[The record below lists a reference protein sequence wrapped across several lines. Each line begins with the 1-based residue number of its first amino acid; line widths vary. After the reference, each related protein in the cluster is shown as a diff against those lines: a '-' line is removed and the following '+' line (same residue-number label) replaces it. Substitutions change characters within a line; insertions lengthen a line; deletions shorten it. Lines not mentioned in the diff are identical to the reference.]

1 MNEALKKIVVT
12 EYKGRN
18 TCFIFN
24 DNRAESI
31 FFDNSSGINL
41 GDIYV
46 GRVAKVKEDLKACFV
61 DFQKGITGF
70 LPFENVFGLTL
81 LQREF
86 DGRLM
91 EGDLIACQVVKE
103 PQRGKP
109 YFLTMKLSISGIYSV
124 AEIDDKK
131 LHFSAKLSKE
141 YISLYHSRFEDL
153 MLKTGLVVRTNA
165 ENSDIDEVISEAS
178 NLSESLDEVISNSM
192 TRVLYTRLFS
202 GKSAVYN
209 RIKDINIDSYSEIL
223 TDSKEIFESLQ
234 GLNKLRLYTDSF
246 PLKTLFSF
254 DRAFSEATEKKVM
267 LPYGGFLYIEP
278 TEALTVIDVNSG
290 KFDKKANKD
299 EAVKQVNL
307 LACNEIARQLVLR
320 NLSGIIVVDFIN
332 QKGSEELL
340 SKMNELLK
348 NDSVKAKA
356 IDITPLGLLEITR
369 EKKYS
374 PLHETLK

>member
-1 MNEALKKIVVT
+1 MSTLKKIVVT

-18 TCFIFN
+18 TCFIFK

-46 GRVAKVKEDLKACFV
+46 GRVSKVKTDLKACFV
-61 DFQKGITGF
+61 DFQKGVTGF
-70 LPFENVFGLTL
+70 LPFENIFGETL
-81 LQREF
+81 IQREY

-109 YFLTMKLSISGIYSV
+109 YFLTMKLSLSGIYSV

-131 LHFSAKLSKE
+131 LHFSSKLSKE
-141 YISLYHSRFEDL
+141 YISLYHDRFESL
-153 MLKTGLVVRTNA
+153 KLKTGLVVRTNA
-165 ENSDIDEVISEAS
+165 ENSDIDEVIFEAS
-178 NLSESLDEVISNSM
+178 NLSKTLNEIVSNSE
-192 TRVLYTRLFS
+192 TRVLYTRMLS

-223 TDSKEIFESLQ
+223 TDSKDIFDSLN
-234 GLNKLRLYTDSF
+234 GLNKLSLYTDSF

-254 DRAFSEATEKKVM
+254 DRAFSEATDKKVM

-290 KFDKKANKD
+290 KFDKKSDKD
-299 EAVKQVNL
+299 EAVKQVNF
-307 LACNEIARQLVLR
+307 LACKEIARQLVLR

-332 QKGSEELL
+332 QKGSKELL
-340 SKMNELLK
+340 SQMNELLK

-356 IDITPLGLLEITR
+356 IDITPLGLMEITR

-374 PLHETLK
+374 PLNETLK

>member
-1 MNEALKKIVVT
+1 MSTLKKIVVT

-18 TCFIFN
+18 TCFIFK

-46 GRVAKVKEDLKACFV
+46 GRVSKVKTDLKACFV
-61 DFQKGITGF
+61 DFQKGVTGF
-70 LPFENVFGLTL
+70 LPFENIFGETL
-81 LQREF
+81 IQREY

-109 YFLTMKLSISGIYSV
+109 YFLTMKLSLSGIYSV

-131 LHFSAKLSKE
+131 LHFSSKLSKE
-141 YISLYHSRFEDL
+141 YISLYHDRFESL
-153 MLKTGLVVRTNA
+153 KLKTGLVVRTNA
-165 ENSDIDEVISEAS
+165 ENSDIDEVIFEAS
-178 NLSESLDEVISNSM
+178 NLSKTLNEIVSNSE
-192 TRVLYTRLFS
+192 TRVLYTRMLS

-223 TDSKEIFESLQ
+223 TDSKDIFDSLN
-234 GLNKLRLYTDSF
+234 GLNKLSLYTDSF

-254 DRAFSEATEKKVM
+254 DRAFSEATDKKVM

-290 KFDKKANKD
+290 KFDKKSDKD

-307 LACNEIARQLVLR
+307 LACKEIARQLVLR

-332 QKGSEELL
+332 QKGSKELL
-340 SKMNELLK
+340 SQMNELLK

-356 IDITPLGLLEITR
+356 IDITPLGLMEITR

-374 PLHETLK
+374 PLNETLK

>member
-1 MNEALKKIVVT
+1 MSTLKKIVVT

-18 TCFIFN
+18 TCFIFK

-46 GRVAKVKEDLKACFV
+46 GRVSKVKTDLKACFV
-61 DFQKGITGF
+61 DFQKGVTGF
-70 LPFENVFGLTL
+70 LPFENIFGETL
-81 LQREF
+81 IQREY

-109 YFLTMKLSISGIYSV
+109 YFLTMKLSLSGIYSV

-131 LHFSAKLSKE
+131 LHFSSKLSKE
-141 YISLYHSRFEDL
+141 YISLYHDRFESL
-153 MLKTGLVVRTNA
+153 KLKTGLVVRTNA
-165 ENSDIDEVISEAS
+165 ENSDIDEVIFEAS
-178 NLSESLDEVISNSM
+178 NLSKTLNEIVSNSE
-192 TRVLYTRLFS
+192 TRVLYTRMLS

-223 TDSKEIFESLQ
+223 TDSKDIFDSLN
-234 GLNKLRLYTDSF
+234 GLNKLSLYTDSF

-254 DRAFSEATEKKVM
+254 DRAFSEATDKKVM

-290 KFDKKANKD
+290 KFDKKSDKD
-299 EAVKQVNL
+299 EAVKQVNF
-307 LACNEIARQLVLR
+307 LACKEIARQLVLR

-332 QKGSEELL
+332 QKGSTELL
-340 SKMNELLK
+340 SQMNELLK

-356 IDITPLGLLEITR
+356 IDITPLGLMEITR

-374 PLHETLK
+374 PLNETLK

>member
-1 MNEALKKIVVT
+1 MSTLKKIVVT

-18 TCFIFN
+18 TCFIFK

-46 GRVAKVKEDLKACFV
+46 GRVSKVKTDLKACFV
-61 DFQKGITGF
+61 DFQKGVTGF
-70 LPFENVFGLTL
+70 LPFENIFGETL
-81 LQREF
+81 IQREY

-109 YFLTMKLSISGIYSV
+109 YFLTMKLSLSGIYSV

-131 LHFSAKLSKE
+131 LHFSSKLSKE
-141 YISLYHSRFEDL
+141 YISLYHDRFESL
-153 MLKTGLVVRTNA
+153 KLKTGLVVRTNA
-165 ENSDIDEVISEAS
+165 ENSDIDEVIFEAS
-178 NLSESLDEVISNSM
+178 NLSKTLNEVVSNSE
-192 TRVLYTRLFS
+192 TRVLYTRMLS

-223 TDSKEIFESLQ
+223 TDSKDIFDSLN
-234 GLNKLRLYTDSF
+234 GLNKLSLYTDSF

-254 DRAFSEATEKKVM
+254 DRAFSEATDKKVM

-290 KFDKKANKD
+290 KFDKKSDKD
-299 EAVKQVNL
+299 EAVKQVNF
-307 LACNEIARQLVLR
+307 LACKEIARQLVLR

-332 QKGSEELL
+332 QKGSTELL
-340 SKMNELLK
+340 SQMNELLK

-356 IDITPLGLLEITR
+356 IDITPLGLMEITR

-374 PLHETLK
+374 PLNETLK

>member
-1 MNEALKKIVVT
+1 MSTLKKIVVT

-18 TCFIFN
+18 TCFIFK

-46 GRVAKVKEDLKACFV
+46 GRVSKVKTDLKACFV
-61 DFQKGITGF
+61 DFQKGVTGF
-70 LPFENVFGLTL
+70 LPFENIFGETL
-81 LQREF
+81 IQREY

-109 YFLTMKLSISGIYSV
+109 YFLTMKLSLSGIYSV

-131 LHFSAKLSKE
+131 LHFSSKLSKE
-141 YISLYHSRFEDL
+141 YISLYHDRFESL
-153 MLKTGLVVRTNA
+153 KLKTGLVVRTNA
-165 ENSDIDEVISEAS
+165 ENSDIDEVIFEAS
-178 NLSESLDEVISNSM
+178 NLSKTLNEVVSNSE
-192 TRVLYTRLFS
+192 TRVLYTRMLS

-223 TDSKEIFESLQ
+223 TDSKDIFDSLN
-234 GLNKLRLYTDSF
+234 GLNKLSLYTDSF

-254 DRAFSEATEKKVM
+254 DRAFSEATDKKVM

-290 KFDKKANKD
+290 KFDKKSDKD

-307 LACNEIARQLVLR
+307 LACKEIARQLVLR

-332 QKGSEELL
+332 QKGSTELL
-340 SKMNELLK
+340 FQMNELLK

-356 IDITPLGLLEITR
+356 IDITPLGLMEITR

-374 PLHETLK
+374 PLNETLK

>member
-1 MNEALKKIVVT
+1 MSTLKKIVVT

-18 TCFIFN
+18 TCFIFK

-46 GRVAKVKEDLKACFV
+46 GRVSKVKTDLKACFV
-61 DFQKGITGF
+61 DFQKGVTGF
-70 LPFENVFGLTL
+70 LPFENIFGETL
-81 LQREF
+81 IQREY

-109 YFLTMKLSISGIYSV
+109 YFLTMKLSLSGIYSV

-131 LHFSAKLSKE
+131 LHFSSKLSKE
-141 YISLYHSRFEDL
+141 YISLYHDRFESL
-153 MLKTGLVVRTNA
+153 KLKTGLVVRTNA
-165 ENSDIDEVISEAS
+165 ENSDIDEVIFEAS
-178 NLSESLDEVISNSM
+178 NLSKTLNEIVSNSE
-192 TRVLYTRLFS
+192 TRVLYTRMLS

-223 TDSKEIFESLQ
+223 TDSKDIFDSLN
-234 GLNKLRLYTDSF
+234 GLNKLSLYTDSF

-254 DRAFSEATEKKVM
+254 DRAFSEATDKKVM

-290 KFDKKANKD
+290 KFDKKSDKD

-307 LACNEIARQLVLR
+307 LACKEIARQLVLR

-332 QKGSEELL
+332 QKGSTELL
-340 SKMNELLK
+340 SQMNELLK

-356 IDITPLGLLEITR
+356 IDITPLGLMEITR

-374 PLHETLK
+374 PLNETLK